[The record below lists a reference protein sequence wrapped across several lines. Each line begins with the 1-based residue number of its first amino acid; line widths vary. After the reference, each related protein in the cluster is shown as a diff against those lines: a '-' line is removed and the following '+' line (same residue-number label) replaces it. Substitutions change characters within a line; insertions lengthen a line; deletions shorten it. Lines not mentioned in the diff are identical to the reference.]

1 MSDSR
6 GNEDILRVMGFI
18 GFVSLLVGAAVAVFD
33 AGLWLKS
40 DDTYSNAMTY
50 AMGAFT
56 LQGMSFFFYKLLL
69 QEGMDTKAQWTRTQ
83 RTRDRKL
90 QSMQSQFADAQME
103 TELKV
108 RQHQMDRQLTILES
122 NPDAYMQMM
131 GGGGGDPFAANPF
144 NDATTDFNPPPTHKI
159 DEHQPVN
166 LGVDYGKKSED
177 DDESPTNKDGS
188 PDKRYKKK
196 DDKGDD

>member
-1 MSDSR
+1 MSDNR

-40 DDTYSNAMTY
+40 EDTYSNAMTY

-83 RTRDRKL
+83 RTRDKRL

-103 TELKV
+103 TEMKV
-108 RQHQMDRQLTILES
+108 RQHQMDRQLGILES

-131 GGGGGDPFAANPF
+131 GGGDPFGGNTF
-144 NDATTDFNPPPTHKI
+144 GDSTSGFNPPPTHKI
-159 DEHQPVN
+159 DADQPVS
-166 LGVDYGKKSED
+166 LGVDYGKSSEH
-177 DDESPTNKDGS
+177 TKKDGS
-188 PDKRYKKK
+188 PDKRYKKEEEEEE
-196 DDKGDD
+196 GDD